1 MLRIIIESISK
12 AYSGTDLFDQL
23 HLEVRAGDRLAL
35 VGANGCGKST
45 LIKILAGEVS
55 PDSGRVVMPSGARLG
70 YVAQELTPHE
80 LAMSLE
86 RFVLDVLPSW
96 GEFWEEWHEAV
107 EARDEAA
114 LQRLGVR
121 QHELEAVCGYNPE
134 HKAQTILQGLGF
146 DSEQFARPLEHLSG
160 GWRERAKLARVL
172 LAGADILLL
181 DEPTN
186 HLDLEAVTWL
196 EDYLLQYEGVLVF
209 VAHDR
214 VFLDRI
220 ASRVLFLGGGKPVL
234 RPGNLTD
241 FLVWHQ
247 EYLQMARHKADVLEA
262 EIAKKEAFIARFRYK
277 ATKAVQAQ
285 SRLKQVDRLKKELA
299 AMRPDSLEGKT
310 LHFTW
315 PAPARGNK
323 TVVSVTDL
331 EFAYPGHTPVL
342 RGITFHLYKGQKIAL
357 AGPNGQGKSTLIKLI
372 TGSLEKKAAKPLDAA
387 KGCIVLGNLIKVGYF
402 SQHQADML
410 CTENTVLT
418 EIRRLADATT
428 TDEELKAVLGRFL
441 LGESFWETLVRDLS
455 GGEKNRLVLASLFL
469 SKANF
474 FVLDEPTNHLD
485 LESREALVKALM
497 EFPGTILFVAHDR
510 YLLEKVAQEVWELKE
525 GRLVVHQGGFRE
537 YERCLHEETALPV
550 KNPGQDIAKINRK
563 EQKRLKRLAAERR
576 NEMYALL
583 KPLKKNYA
591 RLEKELE
598 TNIEEQ
604 ERLEIILADPAI
616 YVDGHKV
623 QTLNKEFAL
632 VRDEGDRLMSELA
645 YLEKEMQDI
654 EVQYADQG
662 AA

>member
-12 AYSGTDLFDQL
+12 AYSGTDLFAGL
-23 HLEVRAGDRLAL
+23 NLEVRAGDRLAL

-45 LIKILAGEVS
+45 LIKILAGEV
-55 PDSGRVVMPSGARLG
+55 PADSGRVVMPSGARLG
-70 YVAQELTPHE
+70 YVAQEVSPGE

-96 GEFWEEWHEAV
+96 GEFWEEWQLATHAN
-107 EARDEAA
+107 DETT
-114 LQRLGVR
+114 LQRLGER

-134 HKAQTILQGLGF
+134 HKAHSILQGLGF
-146 DSEQFARPLEHLSG
+146 DSEQFDRPLKHLSG

-220 ASRVLFLGGGKPVL
+220 ASRVLFLGGTQPVI
-234 RPGNLTD
+234 RPGNFTD
-241 FLVWHQ
+241 FLAWHQ
-247 EYLQMARHKADVLEA
+247 EYLQRARHKADVLET

-299 AMRPDSLEGKT
+299 AMRPDSLAGKS

-315 PAPARGNK
+315 PTPARGNK
-323 TVVSVTDL
+323 VVVSVTGL
-331 EFAYPGHTPVL
+331 HFAYPGHAPVL
-342 RGITFHLYKGQKIAL
+342 SGVTFHLYKGQKIAL

-372 TGSLEKKAAKPLDAA
+372 TGSLEQTTSCPVDTDKS
-387 KGCIVLGNLIKVGYF
+387 CIVLGNLIKVGYF

-410 CTENTVLT
+410 CAENTVLT
-418 EIRRLADATT
+418 EVRRLADATT

-441 LGESFWETLVRDLS
+441 LGESFWEILVRELS

-510 YLLEKVAQEVWELKE
+510 YLLEKVAQEVWELRGGK
-525 GRLVVHQGGFRE
+525 LVMHQRGFRE
-537 YERCLHEETALPV
+537 YERCLHEEAATPA
-550 KNPGQDIAKINRK
+550 KDPGQDIAKINRK
-563 EQKRLKRLAAERR
+563 EQKRVKRLAAERR
-576 NEMYALL
+576 NAMYALL

-591 RLEKELE
+591 RLEQELE

-604 ERLEIILADPAI
+604 ERLEMTLADPSI
-616 YVDGHKV
+616 YADGHKV
-623 QTLNKEFAL
+623 QALNKEFAQA
-632 VRDEGDRLMSELA
+632 RNEGDRLMSELA

-654 EVQYADQG
+654 ESQYMEQG
-662 AA
+662 AP